1 MKRPV
6 KLILT
11 VILLITCFSGCFWG
25 WDRGYGDH
33 DRGAY
38 GDHDRGGDD
47 NRDRG
52 GHDSDR
58 YDDRR
63 DLDDHR

>member
-1 MKRPV
+1 MRRPV
-6 KLILT
+6 MLILA
-11 VILLITCFSGCFWG
+11 VILLSTCFSGCY
-25 WDRGYGDH
+25 WDRGYGEH

-38 GDHDRGGDD
+38 GDHDSGGND

-52 GHDSDR
+52 GNDS
-58 YDDRR
+58 DDRR

>member
-1 MKRPV
+1 MRKSFF
-6 KLILT
+6 LILGI
-11 VILLITCFSGCFWG
+11 ILIITCFSGCFW
-25 WDRGYGDH
+25 DRGYGPH

-38 GDHDRGGDD
+38 GDHDRGGGYDD
-47 NRDRG
+47 RDRG

-58 YDDRR
+58 HDDRR

>member
-1 MKRPV
+1 MGKSC
-6 KLILT
+6 LILA
-11 VILLITCFSGCFWG
+11 VLLLITCFSGCF

-38 GDHDRGGDD
+38 GDHERGVKG
-47 NRDRG
+47 
-52 GHDSDR
+52 SDR
-58 YDDRR
+58 HD

>member
-1 MKRPV
+1 MRRPV
-6 KLILT
+6 MLFLV
-11 VILLITCFSGCFWG
+11 VILLITCFPGCY

-38 GDHDRGGDD
+38 GDHDRGGND

-58 YDDRR
+58 NDDRR